1 MAAETGWGV
10 WLHAVRPANELAEL
24 AVAAENLG
32 ATAVLVADEGTDRD
46 LYVTLAALA
55 MRTRRVMLVGAV
67 TNPFS
72 RHPVATAA
80 AFAALAELAPG
91 RVVAGFGAGGSRVFG
106 PMGLSPRR
114 PFSALVECVD
124 TVEALW
130 RGEMVNHDGE
140 FVVRGAALPWSSGP
154 VPIAIAGRG
163 PRVERFAAARA
174 DWILL
179 AGRAIEQVAPLVE
192 SLRATG
198 ARSRGRAA
206 KIAWN
211 PTAAW
216 TEPMVAQI
224 RAHLAYMV
232 VDIPPAERA
241 ALGLD
246 DDRTA
251 QLKEIVNSAR
261 GPEAAGWLIP
271 DAVLERYAVTGTRS
285 QVVARLVELRQQIG
299 PEMLLF
305 DADDYSVAFLE
316 QAAAVAMD
324 AGTVTHNEDAHPNA
338 VDSYLRA

>member
-1 MAAETGWGV
+1 MSSRTGWGV
-10 WLHAVRPANELAEL
+10 WLHAVRPANELADL
-24 AVAAENLG
+24 AAAAEDLG

-55 MRTRRVMLVGAV
+55 LRTERVLLVGAV

-72 RHPVATAA
+72 RHPLATAA

-91 RVVAGFGAGGSRVFG
+91 RIVAGFGAGGSRVFG

-114 PFSALVECVD
+114 PFTALVECVD
-124 TVEALW
+124 VVQALW
-130 RGEMVNHDGE
+130 RGQLVDHAGE
-140 FVVRGAALPWSSGP
+140 FVLERASLPWSVGP
-154 VPIAIAGRG
+154 LPIAIAGRG
-163 PRVERFAAARA
+163 PRVERFASQRA

-179 AGRAIEQVAPLVE
+179 AGRAVARVAPLVAE
-192 SLRATG
+192 LRAMG
-198 ARSRGRAA
+198 ISARGRAA
-206 KIAWN
+206 AIAWN

-224 RAHLAYMV
+224 RAHFAYMA
-232 VDIPPAERA
+232 VDMPAAERV

-251 QLKEIVNSAR
+251 RLKELAKVHR
-261 GPEAAGWLIP
+261 LEAAAQLLP

-285 QVVARLVELRQQIG
+285 QVVARLAELRKQVR
-299 PEMLLF
+299 PELLLF

-316 QAAAVAMD
+316 EAAAVALD
-324 AGTVTHNEDAHPNA
+324 AGAVTHNEVGEDHAM
-338 VDSYLRA
+338 DTYRRA